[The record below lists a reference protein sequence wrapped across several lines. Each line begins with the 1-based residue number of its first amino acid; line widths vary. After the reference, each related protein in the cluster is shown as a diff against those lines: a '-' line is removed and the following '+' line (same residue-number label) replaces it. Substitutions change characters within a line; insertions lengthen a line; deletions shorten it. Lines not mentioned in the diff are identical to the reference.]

1 MTAIRELNDLITEQ
15 TLPFRK
21 GEEVR
26 VEQKDGITVVNIDGF
41 PPSPIQGKLVDVH
54 FIQVG
59 FTEASADKAAFLKAT
74 QEALSPGAGEF
85 ADMDAATLAQGPSYI
100 TLGGWL
106 GDQTQALLFM
116 ALCCHHEVGTVITPA
131 TLGIT
136 EPEEADV
143 LAGRG
148 MVMVQVPEAA
158 WSA

>member
-1 MTAIRELNDLITEQ
+1 MTVIRDLNEVITEQ

-26 VEQKDGITVVNIDGF
+26 VEEKDGITVVTIDGF
-41 PPSPIQGKLVDVH
+41 PPSPSHGKLIDLC

-59 FTEASADKAAFLKAT
+59 FSEAAADKEAFVKAT
-74 QEALSPGAGEF
+74 KNALLPGAGEF
-85 ADMDAATLAQGPSYI
+85 SDMDAKTLADGPSYI

-116 ALCCHHEVGTVITPA
+116 ALCEFHGLGKVLTPA
-131 TLGIT
+131 ALGIT
-136 EPEEADV
+136 DQEQALE

-148 MVMVQVPEAA
+148 MVMVQVPETA
-158 WSA
+158 WS